1 MKHTQISQMTSEQA
15 LDESVMLELKKLIQ
29 KARKADQKAEE
40 AHLAVF
46 KALEDMCIDISV
58 PFAAEGADNL
68 GDAVSCYIQYGE
80 FGLKNVLFE
89 IRKQYIKADES

>member
-1 MKHTQISQMTSEQA
+1 MKRTQISQMSSEQA

-46 KALEDMCIDISV
+46 QALEDMCIDINV
-58 PFAAEGADNL
+58 PSAAEGADNL
-68 GDAVSCYIQYGE
+68 GDAISCYIQYGE
-80 FGLKNVLFE
+80 FGLKNVLSE
-89 IRKQYIKADES
+89 IRKQYTKDDKS